1 MALNNRQRDILTSLL
16 MKEIRILTETMTNE
30 ALQALGIYLDELRE
44 LNNAIFEDYD

>member
-1 MALNNRQRDILTSLL
+1 MALNNRQRDILTSLI
-16 MKEIRILTETMTNE
+16 MKEIRILTKTMTNE